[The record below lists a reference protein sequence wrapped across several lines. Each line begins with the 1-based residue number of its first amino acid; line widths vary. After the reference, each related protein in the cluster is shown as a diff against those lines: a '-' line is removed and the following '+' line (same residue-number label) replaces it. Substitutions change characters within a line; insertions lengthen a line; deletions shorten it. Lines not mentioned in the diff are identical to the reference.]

1 MDLTQIEGKRIFI
14 TGGAG
19 FIGST
24 LAGLLYEKNEI
35 VVFDNFARDSIKD
48 KPYRDHKNLRL
59 IKGDV
64 LDAPAV
70 TEAMK
75 GANLVVHCAA
85 IAGIDTVTKSP
96 VRTLRVNMLGS
107 ANVLEAAAALPKCER
122 VVCFST
128 SEVFGQHAFRVSEA
142 DETHVGAVGEP
153 RWAYAVGKLA
163 EEHLAIMYHREQ
175 GLPTAV
181 VRPFNV
187 YGPGQVGE
195 GAIRNFILRALANE
209 PIQIYGDGSQI
220 RAWCYVDDMV
230 DCVMRCLT
238 HPKAVGESFNVG
250 NERAVQTTVGL
261 AEMCVRVL
269 GSTSTISHVDRGGAD
284 VQLRVPT
291 TVKGRD
297 LIGFVAKVGLE
308 EGIRRTAAWYKAQGM
323 VGSKA

>member
-1 MDLTQIEGKRIFI
+1 MDTQQIEGKRIFI

-24 LAGLLYEKNEI
+24 LTGLLYEKNQI

-48 KPYRDHKNLRL
+48 KPYKDHKNLTL

-64 LDAPAV
+64 LDGPAV
-70 TEAMK
+70 AQAMK
-75 GANLVVHCAA
+75 GADMVVHCAA

-107 ANVLEAAAALPKCER
+107 ANVLDAAAAQGKLDR

-128 SEVFGQHAFRVSEA
+128 SEVYGSHAFRVSEA
-142 DETHVGAVGEP
+142 DDTTVGAVGEP
-153 RWAYAVGKLA
+153 RWSYAVGKLA

-175 GLPTAV
+175 GLPTVV

-230 DCVMRCLT
+230 DCVMRCLA

-250 NERAVQTTVGL
+250 NERAVATTVGL

-269 GSTSTISHVDRGGAD
+269 GSTSTISHVERNAAD
-284 VQLRVPT
+284 VQLRVPKT
-291 TVKGRD
+291 TKGKE

-308 EGIRRTAAWYKAQGM
+308 EGIRRTGEFYKAQ
-323 VGSKA
+323 AR